1 MCVLLLVLLTW
12 SKFYRLTLYLD
23 MTYPDG
29 IMHYAVGM
37 LQSRENL
44 PPLLW
49 SSGAAVLHDQQSPP
63 GKF

>member
-1 MCVLLLVLLTW
+1 MVLV
-12 SKFYRLTLYLD
+12 SS
-23 MTYPDG
+23 DG

-49 SSGAAVLHDQQSPP
+49 SSGAAVLHDQQGPP
-63 GKF
+63 GEL